1 MPYEITWIREKRI
14 VCLRVWG
21 LFSEEELLTSGKLMA
36 EALSIGIPPVHVIC
50 NASEITDYPKNIRVV
65 KEGAQLYFSHPSMG
79 WFMFLGFDK
88 PIMRFFSN
96 TVMQLLMRNF
106 KHARSMDEVM
116 AILCKVDV
124 TLCGDETPSTTTPP
138 S

>member
-1 MPYEITWIREKRI
+1 MHMPYEITWIRENRI

-21 LFSEEELLTSGKLMA
+21 VFSEQELVASSGEMR
-36 EALSIGIPPVHVIC
+36 EALSSGTAPVHVVC
-50 NASEITDYPKNIRVV
+50 NASEIIDYPKNIRVV

-96 TVMQLLMRNF
+96 TIMQLLMRNF
-106 KHARSMDEVM
+106 KHARSMEEVM
-116 AILCKVDV
+116 SILCNVDSTV
-124 TLCGDETPSTTTPP
+124 CEDSTPT
-138 S
+138 